1 MSEKDITEEA
11 LELVKEAQSPKV
23 FNLVDAIK
31 NRAYPTKDV
40 TIYLDDDSAMRLV
53 EINEQM
59 NRTKEPEDLEEL
71 QKEAEKLAEAVMDSA
86 LTFHLRGV
94 GQDAIDAITKSL
106 DAKYAI
112 GKNDVGTNNPDWLR
126 DYITTLV
133 SMNIR
138 SVTNADGAVDTTEFT
153 FDRADELRKI
163 IAPTE
168 WAKLVGMMQKLTLA
182 GGYFDQL
189 TDSGFLQKS

>member
-1 MSEKDITEEA
+1 MSEKNITEEA

-53 EINEQM
+53 EINDQM

-71 QKEAEKLAEAVMDSA
+71 QKEADKLAEAVMDSA

-94 GQDAIDAITKSL
+94 GQDAIDAITESL
-106 DAKYAI
+106 DAKYDI

-153 FDRADELRKI
+153 FERAEELRKI

-168 WAKLVGMMQKLTLA
+168 WAKLVGMMQRLTLA